1 MSPISASTE
10 LVIDSGGG
18 LLGTTNK
25 NTPSRTSLCRIPITP
40 AFKDIISATVEDPIR
55 DPLIYIMD
63 IRDFHVD
70 KVTFRGTDATNK
82 INQNRLSAQEVRE
95 KDIMK

>member
-18 LLGTTNK
+18 LLRTTNK

-40 AFKDIISATVEDPIR
+40 ACKDVISATVEGPIR

-82 INQNRLSAQEVRE
+82 MKQNRLSAQEVRE
-95 KDIMK
+95 KGIMK